1 MRKFHSYGPV
11 NARSH
16 FFAPRTDLVNQCLD
30 SLIGSDNEDGH
41 YFTLWAPRQT
51 GKTWLM
57 HEVQGR
63 IQLMYP
69 EQFIV
74 GMMSMQGLS
83 FTTDKPVI
91 EFLKK
96 VPKLF
101 LDTFSLDIK
110 PPKTYEEWTYLF
122 HRTKGVFKKPL
133 ILFIDEFDGL
143 PAVGSSLI

>member
-16 FFAPRTDLVNQCLD
+16 FFAPRTVLVDQCLN

-83 FTTDKPVI
+83 FITDKPVI

-96 VPKLF
+96 IPSCF
-101 LDTFSLDIK
+101 
-110 PPKTYEEWTYLF
+110 W
-122 HRTKGVFKKPL
+122 
-133 ILFIDEFDGL
+133 ILFRWIL
-143 PAVGSSLI
+143 SLQKLMKNGHIFFIEQKGYFKNR